1 MYIVLSQIR
10 KHTIRE
16 REGEDPLLL
25 GGSGD
30 KMSENTIGQKLLI
43 VDDEEV
49 NRTILGLMFDSDYE
63 IVEAQNG
70 MEAIDVIEK
79 NDDIALILLD
89 VIMPVMDGFGVLDY
103 MKDKELLEK
112 IPVILIT
119 SMTPQESEEKAYEYG
134 IADVMHK
141 PFESAIVKRRAKNII
156 ELYQNKKNLEIR
168 LKEREE
174 TIREQEKA
182 IRMNNEFM
190 IDALG
195 SVVEFRSVETGDH
208 VKRIKYLT
216 RILLKYLAKYFP
228 KYGLTPDQIDQIA
241 RASALH
247 DVGKIGIPDSILLK
261 PGRLTPEE
269 FEIMKTHTTIGCEIL
284 ESFKPSYEDEFYK
297 YCYEICRYHHERA
310 DGRGYPD
317 HLAGDDIPISAQ
329 IVSIADVYEALVSE
343 RVYKTAY
350 SNSEAYEMILNGEC
364 GQFSDDVIECFK
376 LAKEDFFNI
385 VEVINLFNFT

>member
-1 MYIVLSQIR
+1 MIP
-10 KHTIRE
+10 H
-16 REGEDPLLL
+16 LLT
-25 GGSGD
+25 GRWDQMGQ
-30 KMSENTIGQKLLI
+30 MSEEKQRLLI
-43 VDDEEV
+43 VDDEEI
-49 NRTILGLMFDSDYE
+49 NRTILSMMFNGDYNIIEASDG
-63 IVEAQNG
+63 QQ
-70 MEAIDVIEK
+70 AIEVIEK
-79 NDDIALILLD
+79 HEDLALILLD
-89 VIMPVMDGFGVLDY
+89 IMMPIVTGFGVLDY
-103 MKDKELLEK
+103 MRDHELLEK

-119 SMTPQESEEKAYEYG
+119 SQTPQESEAKAYEYG

-141 PFESAIVKRRAKNII
+141 PFEPSIVKRRANNII
-156 ELYQNKKNLEIR
+156 ELYQSKKNLELR
-168 LKEREE
+168 LKEQEI

-182 IRMNNEFM
+182 IRESNEFM

-228 KYGLTPDQIDQIA
+228 KYGLTPQQIDQIA

-247 DVGKIGIPDSILLK
+247 DIGKIGIPDSILLK
-261 PGRLTPEE
+261 PGKLTPEE

-284 ESFKPSYEDEFYK
+284 ESFRSSYTDDFYQ
-297 YCYEICRYHHERA
+297 YCYDICHYHHERY
-310 DGRGYPD
+310 DGGGYPE
-317 HLAGDDIPISAQ
+317 HLVGDAIPISAQ

-343 RVYKTAY
+343 RVYKNAY
-350 SNSEAYEMILNGEC
+350 SNAEAYRMILNGEC

-385 VEVINLFNFT
+385 VEVINMFNFT